1 MFNDLKNVS
10 ILYVEDDDF
19 IREHTHEL
27 LTQIFKEV
35 FVAKDGKDGIYAYN
49 EHLSKVDAIITD
61 INMPQIS
68 GIEMARIIRK
78 IQEKSNKNSP
88 IIALSA
94 YNIEDY
100 SFQDLKENF
109 AHYLKKPIQVKDLVI
124 NVNKA
129 IKGELIGLID

>member
-1 MFNDLKNVS
+1 MHKDLKNVS

-19 IREHTHEL
+19 LREHTQDL
-27 LTQIFKEV
+27 LKKIFKEV
-35 FVAKDGKDGIYAYN
+35 FVAKDGKDGVYVYN
-49 EHLSKVDAIITD
+49 EHLNQVDAIITD
-61 INMPQIS
+61 INMPEIS
-68 GIEMARIIRK
+68 GIQMAKIIRK

-100 SFQDLKENF
+100 SFQELKDNF
-109 AHYLKKPIQVKDLVI
+109 AHYLRKPIQVKDSVI

-129 IKGELIGLID
+129 LKGELEDFI